1 MIENA
6 KYPLAE
12 EIIALKEKLNVLGNR
27 INEKEVNLKRL
38 SEENDGVVNDLSRAE
53 GDRNRLSAAL
63 DIVTAK
69 LKETEGSGPG
79 MIEKAKGPL
88 VEELAGLKKQLEEL
102 GNGIKEKETSLNQ
115 LTQEKAEIVKTLGQ
129 SEEEKQ
135 RLSVELD
142 QLTAKLKET
151 QGSLPEMIENAKSP
165 LAEEIIALKEK
176 LNVLGNRINEKEV
189 NLKRLSEENDGVVN
203 DLSRAEGDRNRL
215 SAALD
220 IVTAKLK
227 ETEGSVPG
235 MIEKAK
241 GPLVEELAG
250 LKKQLEELRNGIKEK
265 ETSLNQLTQEK
276 AEIVKTLGQ
285 SEEEKQRLSVEFD
298 QLTAKLKETQG
309 SLPEMIEKT
318 TGPLV
323 EELAGLKKQIEEL
336 GNGVKE

>member
-135 RLSVELD
+135 RLSAQLD
-142 QLTAKLKET
+142 QL
-151 QGSLPEMIENAKSP
+151 
-165 LAEEIIALKEK
+165 
-176 LNVLGNRINEKEV
+176 
-189 NLKRLSEENDGVVN
+189 
-203 DLSRAEGDRNRL
+203 
-215 SAALD
+215 
-220 IVTAKLK
+220 TAKLK

-235 MIEKAK
+235 
-241 GPLVEELAG
+241 
-250 LKKQLEELRNGIKEK
+250 
-265 ETSLNQLTQEK
+265 
-276 AEIVKTLGQ
+276 
-285 SEEEKQRLSVEFD
+285 
-298 QLTAKLKETQG
+298 
-309 SLPEMIEKT
+309 MIEKT

-336 GNGVKE
+336 GNGVKEKETSLNQLTQEKAGIVKTLGQ